1 MSEHS
6 NTPHCFLILIYT
18 WHSSSKL
25 FIKAHLQIQKQQT
38 NMQGREMERKG
49 KKEGNILHIYTT
61 VKKINNKATFS
72 SMLCTKNLI
81 FVMDRVKTEP
91 NALQILL

>member
-1 MSEHS
+1 
-6 NTPHCFLILIYT
+6 
-18 WHSSSKL
+18 
-25 FIKAHLQIQKQQT
+25 
-38 NMQGREMERKG
+38 MERKG

-81 FVMDRVKTEP
+81 FVMKRVKTEP